1 MTAMLIRCLWLLDV
15 TRRLGACRK
24 GNTAIEFAL
33 TAPLLVLLAFG
44 AFDYGSAYVEG
55 VRLNG
60 ASRAGAQQA
69 LYNAQDWQNTDQME
83 QAALEE
89 YVGHALTPEEVAV
102 MSVSATAEAF
112 CACTAGATLVCMSIV
127 TTLPGLLSG
136 LQVTAA
142 DVVPVVRSANCAR
155 PWSRAVPWSR
165 RRRSRSRA
173 RTQSAPFP

>member
-1 MTAMLIRCLWLLDV
+1 MLVQLPFLAEV
-15 TRRLGACRK
+15 ARRLRACRN
-24 GNTAIEFAL
+24 GNTAIEFGL

-69 LYNAQDWQNTDQME
+69 LYDPNTWDQTGQAE

-89 YVGHALTPEEVAV
+89 YVGHALTPEEVAA

-112 CACTAGATLVCMSIV
+112 CACTAGATLAC
-127 TTLPGLLSG
+127 TATCPGG
-136 LQVTAA
+136 VAPGQF
-142 DVVPVVRSANCAR
+142 VRVSM
-155 PWSRAVPWSR
+155 SRAVPLTLPYPWTEDDEVTVDGQAVVR
-165 RRRSRSRA
+165 VR
-173 RTQSAPFP
+173 